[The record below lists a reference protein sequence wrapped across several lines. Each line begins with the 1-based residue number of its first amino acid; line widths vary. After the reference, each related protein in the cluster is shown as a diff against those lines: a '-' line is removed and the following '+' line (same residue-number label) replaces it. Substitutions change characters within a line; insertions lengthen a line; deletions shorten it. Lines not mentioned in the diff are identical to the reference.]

1 MNWSAKDGTRSS
13 LHYGDEGVP
22 IHPSHQGVCRRHG
35 REDKC
40 VTHGDLVLS
49 LRGKLSYKGKTE
61 VDNEA
66 VQGVGEPNSTLTIE
80 QQKR

>member
-1 MNWSAKDGTRSS
+1 M
-13 LHYGDEGVP
+13 
-22 IHPSHQGVCRRHG
+22 
-35 REDKC
+35 EDIC

-49 LRGKLSYKGKTE
+49 LRGKLPYKDETE
-61 VDNEA
+61 MGNEA